1 MERLSRGSVALAL
14 VPFYPGLSN
23 SDETLIMANLGGG
36 VFHGSAVVKFC
47 IPTKAALQEA
57 YSTSVLPFDVLVN
70 KPSEKKFAFVS
81 SDAHSCCCFE
91 VHVCTARRP
100 FPMEQ
105 RPQMDAV
112 WAIQWGLGVS
122 TSHTSLI
129 LQLAKNSQDD
139 TPLLPQ

>member
-1 MERLSRGSVALAL
+1 MWENTLNG
-14 VPFYPGLSN
+14 PGFVL
-23 SDETLIMANLGGG
+23 L
-36 VFHGSAVVKFC
+36 FC
-47 IPTKAALQEA
+47 
-57 YSTSVLPFDVLVN
+57 
-70 KPSEKKFAFVS
+70 FAFIRKKKYIQGLNHYS
-81 SDAHSCCCFE
+81 EDSCTRKIKTWRCANRMWWQNNIGDACCCFE